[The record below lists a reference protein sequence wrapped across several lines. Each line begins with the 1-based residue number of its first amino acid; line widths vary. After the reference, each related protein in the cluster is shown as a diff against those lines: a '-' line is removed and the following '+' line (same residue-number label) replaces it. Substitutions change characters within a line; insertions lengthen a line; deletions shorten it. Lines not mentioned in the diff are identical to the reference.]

1 MSEKMLREIAGI
13 LGDAVVADMKR
24 NPEKYRR
31 HDPARDTQADL
42 EPQQVTGK
50 EAKRTMDET
59 VNLDWQ
65 RFSKLTEARSRF
77 AKTSCVYVQADS
89 RGCPIRVGK
98 ASEGLEARYRGGTG
112 YAIDAA
118 MHESGN
124 PVFVAAVEKELCG
137 LVEDELIWQGRRCL
151 RYNNQGKIIA
161 PLRHVRL
168 LHSGMPPILNEFET
182 GAAGA

>member
-1 MSEKMLREIAGI
+1 
-13 LGDAVVADMKR
+13 
-24 NPEKYRR
+24 
-31 HDPARDTQADL
+31 
-42 EPQQVTGK
+42 
-50 EAKRTMDET
+50 MDEI

-77 AKTSCVYVQADS
+77 AKTPCVYIQADS
-89 RGCPIRVGK
+89 RACPIRVGK

-124 PVFVAAVEKELCG
+124 LVFVAAVERDLWGC
-137 LVEDELIWQGRRCL
+137 VEAELIWQGRRCL

-161 PLRHVRL
+161 PLRRVVL
-168 LHSGMPPILNEFET
+168 SHSGIPPVLNEFE
-182 GAAGA
+182 AAVGGIVKENAVRAFGRDDEL